1 MQSDLN
7 KFFPRKRKWGR
18 KSKGSTMGSGRMAA
32 SENDASRIVAE
43 KYRVSRVTIFA
54 KQPMLVRDFFVK
66 SVLLTPTS
74 TSCSVTTSRAYREKA
89 GSVRTEPSNIAC
101 SIMPHE
107 KMIHLSD
114 IFMTENF
121 GLRLELSEGSFVVSS
136 TATPTDLITIED
148 SAGRMIPCEVRATLI
163 KNV

>member
-18 KSKGSTMGSGRMAA
+18 KSKRTTRGTGPIVA
-32 SENDASRIVAE
+32 SESEVSRAIAE
-43 KYRVSRVTIFA
+43 KYRVGRITIFA

-66 SVLLTPTS
+66 SLLLTPTT
-74 TSCSVTTSRAYREKA
+74 TSGSVTISRAYREKA
-89 GSVRTEPSNIAC
+89 GSVRTELSNIAC
-101 SIMPHE
+101 SIMPQE

-136 TATPTDLITIED
+136 MVSPTDIVTIED
-148 SAGRMIPCEVRATLI
+148 SAGRMIPCEVRATLV
-163 KNV
+163 KSV